1 MDLSIVIPVFNE
13 EENLKPL
20 ISEIEAALN
29 FLSKR
34 YEIVVIDDGSRDNT
48 FGVLAEIYRID
59 PHLRVVKLKRN
70 FGQTAAL
77 ATGLAHTRGEVVVML
92 DGDGQN
98 DPADIPGLLAKL
110 EEGNDIVCG
119 WRYRR
124 QDPFLRRRLP
134 SMIANSVISWTT
146 QVKLHDY
153 GCTLKAICKEIAKD
167 LSFTAKCIALS
178 PPLPMNAAQK
188 LAR

>member
-1 MDLSIVIPVFNE
+1 
-13 EENLKPL
+13 
-20 ISEIEAALN
+20 
-29 FLSKR
+29 
-34 YEIVVIDDGSRDNT
+34 
-48 FGVLAEIYRID
+48 
-59 PHLRVVKLKRN
+59 
-70 FGQTAAL
+70 
-77 ATGLAHTRGEVVVML
+77 L